1 MVLFLA
7 TELFHWGNAFFTFC
21 QHTLWWN
28 SRATI
33 CTTLRIGK
41 IYCIFATVH
50 ILCEYLFEKGKILLR
65 LSSASEQSFLKQYC
79 LDNWV
84 LNKESW
90 WCEFCGFELH
100 LPNDMFTR
108 LEQYWVPTAFQRRIL
123 NHFPMLNS
131 RGKMGFAP
139 PKLTEKSQYLV
150 RFNQTPECN

>member
-1 MVLFLA
+1 MLSLDKWTLNNHPQLVVLFLA

-21 QHTLWWN
+21 QNMWN
-28 SRATI
+28 WRATI

-108 LEQYWVPTAFQRRIL
+108 LEQYWVPTAFQKRIL

-131 RGKMGFAP
+131 RGMIGFA
-139 PKLTEKSQYLV
+139 L
-150 RFNQTPECN
+150 